1 LQLSNV
7 VLQEKS
13 KGSENVK
20 HVVEELEK
28 SCRYHL
34 RQLEENLQKIRTYE
48 ETIKDLTHRNE
59 SHKEAITEIK
69 VYLEQIEKAEELP
82 LNLPLEN
89 NSNVII
95 SGSDEI

>member
-48 ETIKDLTHRNE
+48 ETIKDLTTRNE

>member
-1 LQLSNV
+1 MFKRYDALRK
-7 VLQEKS
+7 KS

-69 VYLEQIEKAEELP
+69 VYLEQIEKAEELQ
-82 LNLPLEN
+82 LHLPFEKE
-89 NSNVII
+89 STPII
-95 SGSDEI
+95 SGGVEK